1 MSLIDL
7 CLDNQIILATYYN
20 KKEKTN
26 IDKKIKVNT
35 YSVNG
40 IKLGKV
46 NRNITIPFNFKDSND
61 KLFIFINKLLYEVY
75 ITFKEWEL
83 VVDLNKL
90 VDKEDREANI
100 ISFEYDSNMKLIFC
114 LFDNG
119 KLIKINLQM

>member
-1 MSLIDL
+1 MSLLDL

-20 KKEKTN
+20 KKELN

-46 NRNITIPFNFKDSND
+46 NRNITIPFIFKDSND
-61 KLFIFINKLLYEVY
+61 KLFIFINKSLYEAY

-83 VVDLNKL
+83 VIDLNKL
-90 VDKEDREANI
+90 VDKKDKESNI
-100 ISFEYDSNMKLIFC
+100 ISFEYDNDMKLMFC

-119 KLIKINLQM
+119 KLLKINLQM